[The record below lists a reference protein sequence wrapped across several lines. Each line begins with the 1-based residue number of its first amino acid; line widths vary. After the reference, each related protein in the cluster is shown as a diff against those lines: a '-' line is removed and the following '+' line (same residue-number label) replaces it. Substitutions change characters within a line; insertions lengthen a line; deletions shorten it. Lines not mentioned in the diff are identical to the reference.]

1 MRQSFSPGTNV
12 RSDEHDPTPDRPTQE
27 TAEPGLP
34 TRRLSELAE
43 GAAHCMPDCCGA
55 VATASDGGDEHPSAA
70 THPDLAALASVQLR
84 SGEGPIP
91 TAEEAGRPVEAA
103 DLLRDRRWPQY
114 RALALD
120 SGVRSSVTI
129 PFRSADLVVTLSLY
143 SFRACSL
150 RDAPHGPV
158 RALGDLAATCLVR
171 DRSYQAA
178 LTELDQLGAALRTRP
193 VVDQACGI
201 VMHVLGCDADDAF
214 AVLRRASQ
222 TTNRKLADVAS
233 AVVERRGRGLEREF
247 SALTR

>member
-1 MRQSFSPGTNV
+1 MRQPRPSAPQVQAGENGLEHPG
-12 RSDEHDPTPDRPTQE
+12 
-27 TAEPGLP
+27 

-55 VATASDGGDEHPSAA
+55 VATASDGSDARPSAA

-91 TAEEAGRPVEAA
+91 TAEEDGRPVDAA
-103 DLLRDRRWPQY
+103 DLLRERRWPQY

-120 SGVRSSVTI
+120 SGVRSDVTI
-129 PFRSADLVVTLSLY
+129 PFHSGGLTVTLSLY
-143 SFRACSL
+143 SFHAGTL
-150 RDAPHGPV
+150 RDAPRGPV
-158 RALGDLAATCLVR
+158 RALGDLAAACLAR
-171 DRSYQAA
+171 ERSYQAV

-201 VMHVLGCDADDAF
+201 VMHVLACDADEAF
-214 AVLRRASQ
+214 TVLRRISQ

-247 SALTR
+247 AALTR